1 MGVMST
7 ELLDLADRS
16 KGSDDADLGRR
27 WLGLPQA
34 PGAPA
39 KR

>member
-1 MGVMST
+1 MGVMSID
-7 ELLDLADRS
+7 LLDFADRS
-16 KGSDDADLGRR
+16 KGTDDADLGRR

-34 PGAPA
+34 LELPA

>member
-7 ELLDLADRS
+7 GLLDLADRS
-16 KGSDDADLGRR
+16 KGTDDADLGRR

-34 PGAPA
+34 PA